1 MELSKHQTHHGKL
14 KKKKLLTLIYIDF
27 HVKYLFFSEVFKTRQ
42 EQSIFKRGKEGTKT
56 NVVDEVGII
65 L

>member
-1 MELSKHQTHHGKL
+1 MELSKHQTHPEKL
-14 KKKKLLTLIYIDF
+14 KKKLLTLIYIDF

-56 NVVDEVGII
+56 IAVDEVGIM